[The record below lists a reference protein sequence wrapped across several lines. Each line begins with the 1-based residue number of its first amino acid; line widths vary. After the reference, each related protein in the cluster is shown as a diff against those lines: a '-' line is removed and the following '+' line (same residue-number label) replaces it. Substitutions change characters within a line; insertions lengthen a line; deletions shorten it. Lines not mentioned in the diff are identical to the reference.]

1 MGTDSP
7 RDLYFKTIS
16 YPEEKHYI
24 RGFGNAHGISFGV
37 GGEGKIVLI
46 TITNDFLVTYF
57 VFAVLIGYYTNFRQF
72 ERDQG
77 IRSR

>member
-37 GGEGKIVLI
+37 GGGGENCAYNNNERLSGNVFCIRGVNRLLYKFQ
-46 TITNDFLVTYF
+46 TI
-57 VFAVLIGYYTNFRQF
+57 
-72 ERDQG
+72 
-77 IRSR
+77 